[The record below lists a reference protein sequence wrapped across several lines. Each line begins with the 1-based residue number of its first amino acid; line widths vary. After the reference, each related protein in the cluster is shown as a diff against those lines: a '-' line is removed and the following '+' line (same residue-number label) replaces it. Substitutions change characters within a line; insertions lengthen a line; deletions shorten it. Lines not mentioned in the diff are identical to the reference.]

1 MSAICHRLDS
11 FTYFV
16 ILLFLFVFEVIEII
30 KLLISINLLNN
41 KG

>member
-1 MSAICHRLDS
+1 MSAICPRLDS
-11 FTYFV
+11 FTYYV